1 MKKCWQH
8 FRKMLTKNIGTASKN
23 VDEKMFVPPPKIVD
37 EKNVVNTSKKC

>member
-1 MKKCWQH
+1 
-8 FRKMLTKNIGTASKN
+8 MLVPLQKN